1 MDAVIQS
8 FLSGLPILLL
18 HFTLTLLMLALG
30 AVIYVMITP
39 YHEIDLIK
47 QGNVAAAISFGGVLV
62 GLALPL
68 AMNMAGSVNAFDI
81 LVFGAVAIILQLL
94 AYRLTDIV
102 LKDLPKRIKS
112 GEISAAITLVALK
125 LSISVIN
132 AAAVSG

>member
-68 AMNMAGSVNAFDI
+68 AMNMVGSVNAFDI

>member
-39 YHEIDLIK
+39 YHEVDLIK